1 MSEEFMFLPV
11 AMLNQH
17 TETAIRQC
25 NEFTVKNG
33 LILSEPEIAQLV
45 ESRKNA
51 LEKSGRIEFGGGVIQ
66 KIIMEFADSPYI
78 NQDDYA
84 ETLIELQEYFY
95 YFKNEVL
102 DLISDDELIHKMK
115 KYYDD
120 VCQGS
125 LDYLKSTML
134 ENYSRDLR
142 YGTNQYEKIDGYED
156 NYEEFLKKD

>member
-25 NEFTVKNG
+25 NEFTIKNG
-33 LILSEPEIAQLV
+33 LVLSEPEITQLV

-84 ETLIELQEYFY
+84 EILIELQEYFY

-102 DLISDDELIHKMK
+102 DLISDDELIKKMK

-142 YGTNQYEKIDGYED
+142 YGTNKYENIDGYED